1 MLLYARFGMT
11 HWTKTAVLHG
21 GFGRPMVTCTL
32 ATGSRTRLAVR
43 GCLNKV
49 ASSLCQK
56 KMLGLRLISL
66 AKLSVLYLN
75 SSWSDFRGIRNVFL
89 IF

>member
-49 ASSLCQK
+49 ASSLCQQK
-56 KMLGLRLISL
+56 NVGAPSYFVGKVVG
-66 AKLSVLYLN
+66 SVFKFQLE
-75 SSWSDFRGIRNVFL
+75 
-89 IF
+89 